1 MRRRASGGMAAMA
14 AILGLASQVAA
25 QEPQA
30 ATGGSAEELARAA
43 QNPIAAMISVP
54 FQNNINFGYG
64 PNDHIQNVL
73 NIQPVI
79 PISLS
84 DQWNLVTRTI
94 LPVISQP
101 GMAPGEGTTFGL
113 GATQFS
119 AFLSPA
125 QTGRLIWGVGP
136 VVQAPTTT
144 DQALG
149 SNVWGAGPSLV
160 ALTMTGPWVIG
171 GLANNVWSAGGAG
184 RNRYNTLTMQPFVNY
199 NFASSPGT
207 YMSFSPIVTANWEA
221 KSGEQWTVPLGLAV
235 GQIFRIGQQ
244 PVNTQIGAYYNAIRP
259 DIGPEWQIRFQIQLL
274 FPR

>member
-1 MRRRASGGMAAMA
+1 MA

-171 GLANNVWSAGGAG
+171 GLTNNVWSAGGAG

>member
-1 MRRRASGGMAAMA
+1 MA

-149 SNVWGAGPSLV
+149 SNLWGAGPSLV

-171 GLANNVWSAGGAG
+171 GLANNVWSAGGTG

-244 PVNTQIGAYYNAIRP
+244 PVNTQLGAYYNAIRP

>member
-1 MRRRASGGMAAMA
+1 MA

-244 PVNTQIGAYYNAIRP
+244 PVNTQVGAYYNAIRP